1 MSKVQHDS
9 ETPAHGQQVIVA
21 CAAIHR
27 TVDDVPE
34 IFMAQRSLVKK
45 FYPGVFELPGGHIDY
60 GEDIRAGL
68 KREIREELGAEVE
81 LGEPFSAFTY
91 INDIKGAH
99 TVEIAFFAR
108 FAPGSEWSLQP
119 DDHSDARWFR
129 QEQRDEYTVNRSP
142 DDEESVVVQRAFAIL
157 KGEPLRT

>member
-1 MSKVQHDS
+1 MDKVQHDS

-21 CAAIHR
+21 CAVIHR
-27 TVDDVPE
+27 EADGTPE
-34 IFMAQRSLVKK
+34 IFMAQRSQVKK

-60 GEDIRAGL
+60 GEDIRTGL
-68 KREIREELGAEVE
+68 KREIREELGVDVE

-91 INDIKGAH
+91 LNDIKGSH

-108 FAPGSEWSLQP
+108 FAEGAEWHLHP

-129 QEQRDEYTVNRSP
+129 EEQTEEYAVNRTP
-142 DDEESVVVQRAFAIL
+142 DDDELIVIRRAFQLL
-157 KGEPLRT
+157 KGSPLRV